1 MADLRCCSQLANAA
15 TASIIH
21 PHPHSI
27 PSSPHVFVAM
37 IHVLRH
43 HTLAPSFKVTTNPS
57 QVSFCGRAISGLLLC
72 YLPVLVIE
80 RSGWEYALA

>member
-1 MADLRCCSQLANAA
+1 
-15 TASIIH
+15 
-21 PHPHSI
+21 
-27 PSSPHVFVAM
+27 M